1 MAGQLRKYDIGS
13 VIRVTVK
20 ENGQIFDASGA
31 VVKMMK
37 LRKPSGDVLEVPADF
52 QTDGSNGILQYVTV
66 EDDLGE
72 TGPWTGQ
79 VFLEFAANAAW
90 HTEPWSFTVGGNL
103 S

>member
-1 MAGQLRKYDIGS
+1 MAGQIRKYDIGS

-20 ENGQIFDASGA
+20 EHGVVFNASA
-31 VVKMMK
+31 AIIKTMK
-37 LRKPSGDVLEVPADF
+37 LRKPSGNVLERPAEF
-52 QTDGSNGILQYVTV
+52 QTDGVDGVLQYVTV
-66 EDDLGE
+66 EDDLDE

-79 VFLEFAANAAW
+79 IFLEFAANAAW